1 MDMSII
7 EKTKSLIANMN
18 EDFAGNMLF
27 ALIIII
33 IILSTVYFSYLL
45 KSLSKATLSSECSL
59 LTLNGSIKSLN
70 NADPNC
76 QLALRD
82 YYIKSA
88 YNCCSSGSYKNNFV
102 SICALK
108 NVLRQGV
115 RGLDFEIYSV
125 DQQPVVSTSTENN
138 YYIKE
143 TYNSISFDEVMSTI
157 ANYAFSNST
166 CPNPNDPI
174 IFHFRF
180 KSANQNMYQ
189 TLADIFKQYD
199 SYFLGPE
206 TSNENS
212 GKNIGNTLLLSLN
225 KKIVV
230 IVDKLNNSFM
240 DNKDFFEYVNM
251 TSNSIFMRALNYYDV
266 KNTPDLVELQ
276 EYNKPNMSISMP
288 DANQTYP
295 ENPSAIICRETG
307 CQMISM
313 MYQQNDINLQEN
325 NAFFDK
331 CGYAFCLKPERLRYI
346 PITIPDPI
354 PQNPAL
360 SYATRTVK
368 SDYYAFN
375 I

>member
-1 MDMSII
+1 
-7 EKTKSLIANMN
+7 
-18 EDFAGNMLF
+18 
-27 ALIIII
+27 
-33 IILSTVYFSYLL
+33 
-45 KSLSKATLSSECSL
+45 
-59 LTLNGSIKSLN
+59 
-70 NADPNC
+70 
-76 QLALRD
+76 
-82 YYIKSA
+82 
-88 YNCCSSGSYKNNFV
+88 
-102 SICALK
+102 
-108 NVLRQGV
+108 
-115 RGLDFEIYSV
+115 
-125 DQQPVVSTSTENN
+125 
-138 YYIKE
+138 
-143 TYNSISFDEVMSTI
+143 
-157 ANYAFSNST
+157 
-166 CPNPNDPI
+166 
-174 IFHFRF
+174 
-180 KSANQNMYQ
+180 
-189 TLADIFKQYD
+189 
-199 SYFLGPE
+199 
-206 TSNENS
+206 
-212 GKNIGNTLLLSLN
+212 
-225 KKIVV
+225 
-230 IVDKLNNSFM
+230 M

-266 KNTPDLVELQ
+266 KNTHDLVELQ